1 MHEWRAEIAL
11 AGIALAEPLMYI
23 LIAAVIAV
31 AGLSG
36 YTDWGHAI

>member
-11 AGIALAEPLMYI
+11 AGIALYI
-23 LIAAVIAV
+23 MIAAVIAV

-36 YTDWGHAI
+36 YTDWGCAI

>member
-11 AGIALAEPLMYI
+11 AGIALYI
-23 LIAAVIAV
+23 LIAAIVAV
-31 AGLSG
+31 VGLSG

>member
-1 MHEWRAEIAL
+1 MHKWRAEIAL
-11 AGIALAEPLMYI
+11 AGIALYI

-31 AGLSG
+31 VGLSD

>member
-11 AGIALAEPLMYI
+11 AGIALYI
-23 LIAAVIAV
+23 LIAAIIAV

-36 YTDWGHAI
+36 CTDWGHAI